1 MSKQVD
7 FHKAEYELHL
17 PRWELVDDCD
27 NGQQAVKAK
36 GDIYLRKPNKADNS
50 SENQARF
57 KEYLKGAIFSNY
69 TQKTTT
75 GLVGEIFKKAPVK
88 ELPTE
93 FDPIIEDIDGA
104 GVSLEQQA
112 KETVRRVLKFA
123 RAGLLTDHPTVE
135 GQISRA
141 DQQSGRIR
149 PTITSFDARN
159 IINWRVERVGSES
172 KLTLIV
178 IEYQKAFVDPED
190 EFSET
195 LETQWLQLELIN
207 GVYSQTIWER
217 DDDSTKTEKSF
228 RIVDGPN
235 FPRKG
240 NGNLWD
246 EIPFTFVGSSNNDE
260 TIDLAAIYDLAVLNI
275 GHYRNSADWEESSFQ
290 VGQPTLSISGLTQQW
305 VTDLY
310 PDGFTFGSRASL
322 MLPEGASAQL
332 LQAAPNS
339 MPFEGMQHK
348 ERQMVAI
355 GARIVQETGVARTA
369 TEAGFERT
377 SETSQLSQVAQ
388 NVSSAYQ
395 KALNWAWQFLDRSGS
410 TNSDIKYQLNDDFE
424 IAKLDPQVLQGVIAA
439 WMSGA
444 ISQEE
449 MRTKLAK
456 MNLASEDFEEFVDNV
471 GDKPPG
477 LPTPEPQNQGGLN
490 NGA

>member
-1 MSKQVD
+1 MSKTVD
-7 FHKAEYELHL
+7 FQKDEYKLHL

-27 NGQQAVKAK
+27 NGQQAVKEKGAK
-36 GDIYLRKPNKADNS
+36 YLRKPNKADES

-57 KEYLKGAIFSNY
+57 QEYLKGAIFSNY

-75 GLVGEIFKKAPVK
+75 GLVGEVFAKAPVR

-104 GVSLEQQA
+104 GVSLDQQA
-112 KETVRRVLKFA
+112 KGTVRKVLKYA
-123 RAGLLTDHPTVE
+123 RGGLLTDYPQIE
-135 GQISRA
+135 GQTSVA
-141 DQQSGRIR
+141 DQRSGRIR
-149 PTITSFDARN
+149 PTITSFDPRS
-159 IINWRVERVGSES
+159 IINWRVERVENES

-178 IEYQKAFVDPED
+178 IEFETAEVDPED
-190 EFSET
+190 EFVET
-195 LETQWLQLELIN
+195 LEKRWLQLELREGI
-207 GVYSQTIWER
+207 YSQTLWKKGDQDFEMV
-217 DDDSTKTEKSF
+217 EPP
-228 RIVDGPN
+228 V

-305 VTDLY
+305 VKDLY
-310 PDGFTFGSRASL
+310 PDGFTMGSKTSL

-395 KALNWAWQFLDRSGS
+395 KALNWAWQFQDSSGEPK
-410 TNSDIKYQLNDDFE
+410 SDIKYRLNDDFE

-456 MNLASEDFEEFVDNV
+456 MNLASEDFEEFVEKV
-471 GDKPPG
+471 GDEPPG
-477 LPTPEPQNQGGLN
+477 LPAPEPQNQGGLN